1 MHLALFDLDN
11 TLLAGDSDYE
21 WTLHLVS
28 KGVLDRATFE
38 KRNNEFFAQ
47 YKVGTLDIN
56 EFLDFQLQ
64 SLARNTRA
72 DLEAWHAEFMEQ
84 RVRPM
89 LTAAARALVKRH
101 LDNGDLCALVT
112 ATNSFVT
119 GPISRE
125 LGIPHL
131 VATIAAQENGR
142 FTGKPR
148 GTPSFRE
155 GKVVRVEAWL
165 EAMGMWWG
173 CFERSWFYSDSLN
186 DLPLLARVSDPVAVD
201 PDNTLRAH
209 AERAGWRILALHA
222 PGALASQP
230 A

>member
-1 MHLALFDLDN
+1 MRLALFDLDN
-11 TLLAGDSDYE
+11 TLLSGDSDYE
-21 WTLHLVS
+21 WTQHLVN

-38 KRNNEFFAQ
+38 ARNTAFFEQ
-47 YKVGTLDIN
+47 YKAGTLDIH

-72 DLEAWHAEFMEQ
+72 DLDTWHAEFMEI
-84 RVRPM
+84 RIRPM
-89 LTAAARALVKRH
+89 ISPQARQLVKKH
-101 LDNGDLCALVT
+101 QDNGDLCALVT

-125 LGIPHL
+125 FNIPHL
-131 VATIAAQENGR
+131 IATVAAQDNGQ

-155 GKVVRVEAWL
+155 GKVSRVEEWL
-165 EAMGMWWG
+165 ESMGLWSG

-186 DLPLLARVSDPVAVD
+186 DLPLLLTVSDPVAVD
-201 PDNTLRAH
+201 PDSTLRTH
-209 AERAGWRILALHA
+209 AERAGWLILNLH
-222 PGALASQP
+222 G
-230 A
+230 